1 MKIKA
6 GRLSNETI
14 SFHSLFILLE
24 MSPYF
29 NPFVGRLMLFFSFVF
44 FYHEKCGGIGKM
56 RDAKT

>member
-29 NPFVGRLMLFFSFVF
+29 NPFVGRLMLFFSFVIF
-44 FYHEKCGGIGKM
+44 FIMKNVWWDWKN
-56 RDAKT
+56 A